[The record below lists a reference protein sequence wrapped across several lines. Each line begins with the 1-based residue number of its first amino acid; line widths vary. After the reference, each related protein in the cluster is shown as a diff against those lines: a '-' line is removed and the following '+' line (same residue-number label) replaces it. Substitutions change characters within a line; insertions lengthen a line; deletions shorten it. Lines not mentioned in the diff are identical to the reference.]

1 MSAVALAVTL
11 VAAERLIEL
20 YFAARNTRALKA
32 RGAVEV
38 GRGHY
43 PVIVALH
50 AAWLASLI
58 LLVPAATRPN
68 FALIALYVALQGVR
82 LWSILALGPY
92 WTTRLLSVAG
102 APLVRRGPYR
112 VVRHPIYMVV
122 VAEIAL
128 LPLAFGAWGI
138 ALVFSMVN
146 LALLAWRIRIEDGAL
161 APRRAP

>member
-1 MSAVALAVTL
+1 MSAVAIAVTL

-20 YFAARNTRALKA
+20 YFAARNTWALKA

-102 APLVRRGPYR
+102 APLVRRGPYG